1 MAETA
6 LREIPAENS
15 IDFVTDVMLIV
26 IIIIIIIICAACS
39 SYSQGKIHLL

>member
-15 IDFVTDVMLIV
+15 TDFVTDVML
-26 IIIIIIIICAACS
+26 IIIIIIICAACS